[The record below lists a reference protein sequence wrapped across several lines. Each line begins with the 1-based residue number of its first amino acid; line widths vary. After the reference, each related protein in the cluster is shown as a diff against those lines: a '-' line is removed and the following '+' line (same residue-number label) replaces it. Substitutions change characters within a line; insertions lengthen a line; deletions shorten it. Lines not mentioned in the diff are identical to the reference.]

1 MKGRK
6 VGEISRKFFGSWS
19 IEPAFILFYLGY
31 TIKTGAGIVEQL
43 ILDKVM
49 NRWCG
54 VWKCI
59 VKTSTGTMYV
69 PIFQACLYTL
79 NYNESICANLT
90 AEENV
95 DYEVEVQGVANR
107 FNFVATLLQVGT
119 CTISLINIHQSNQTK
134 ILKMKL

>member
-1 MKGRK
+1 M
-6 VGEISRKFFGSWS
+6 
-19 IEPAFILFYLGY
+19 FYLGY

-43 ILDKVM
+43 ILDKVIS
-49 NRWCG
+49 RWCG

-119 CTISLINIHQSNQTK
+119 CIISLINIHQSDQTK